1 MTSRLQFSEV
11 PEEGFIMGRE
21 SSITIAASFDEAIAT
36 RTAKIGIVGLGYAG
50 LPLAAGFAGAGFD
63 VLGIDLDHDRVANVN
78 ADRSYLADFDDG
90 ALAALEGGVSAAT
103 DYRRAGEATAFTIC
117 VPTPLSKTRTPDLSY
132 VVAAIESVAERLVP
146 GQLVVLQSTTVPGT
160 TDDIVVPTLERAS
173 GGTVGRDF
181 FVGYAPERVD
191 PANKGGWSLRTT
203 PKLVAGVT
211 PECARRTAL
220 MFEQVCDTVIV
231 CPSTRVA
238 ELAKLYENTFRQV
251 NIALANEL
259 ALMCQRLGVSA
270 WDVIDAASSKP
281 FGFMPHYPGPGLGGD
296 CIPVVPHFLSYRMRE
311 HGYDPRM
318 IEAAHEI
325 NTSMPGVV
333 ADLVAKALNDRGQAV
348 RDARILLCG
357 VAYKPNVSDLR
368 ESPALVVFEE
378 LRRRGADL
386 TYADPH
392 VSSVTVGDYVYRAVP
407 WSVAS
412 VLSADVVVTL
422 TPHDEFVEA
431 PYWNAART
439 VVDTRNVV
447 APREGV
453 YRL

>member
-1 MTSRLQFSEV
+1 MR
-11 PEEGFIMGRE
+11 GE
-21 SSITIAASFDEAIAT
+21 SSITTTAASFDDAIAT

-50 LPLAAGFAGAGFD
+50 LPLAAGFAGVGFD
-63 VLGIDLDHDRVANVN
+63 VLGIDLDHDRVASVN
-78 ADRSYLADFDDG
+78 ADRSYLADFRDG
-90 ALAALEGGVSAAT
+90 ELAALEGAVSAAT
-103 DYRRAGEATAFTIC
+103 NYDRVGEVTAFTIC

-132 VVAAIESVAERLVP
+132 VVAAIEAVAERLVP

-160 TDDIVVPTLERAS
+160 TDDIVVPALERAT
-173 GGTVGRDF
+173 GGTVGQDF

-191 PANKGGWSLRTT
+191 PANKGGWNLRTT

-220 MFEQVCDTVIV
+220 MFQQVCDTVVV

-270 WDVIDAASSKP
+270 WDVIEAASSKP

-325 NTSMPGVV
+325 NTAMPGVV
-333 ADLVAKALNDRGQAV
+333 ADLVAQALNDRGQSV
-348 RDARILLCG
+348 RGARILLCG

-386 TYADPH
+386 TYADPR
-392 VSSVTVGDYVYRAVP
+392 VGSVTVGDYVYRAVP
-407 WSVAS
+407 WTVAS

-422 TPHDEFVEA
+422 TPHDEFLTA

>member
-1 MTSRLQFSEV
+1 
-11 PEEGFIMGRE
+11 MGGE
-21 SSITIAASFDEAIAT
+21 SSTATAAASFDEAIAT
-36 RTAKIGIVGLGYAG
+36 RVAKVGIVGLGYAG

-63 VLGIDLDHDRVANVN
+63 IHGIDLDPDRAAAVN
-78 ADRSYLADFDDG
+78 ADRSYLADFHDG
-90 ALAALEGGVSAAT
+90 DLAALEGDVTAAT
-103 DYRRAGEATAFTIC
+103 NYDRAGEVSAFIIC

-132 VVAAIESVAERLVP
+132 VVAAIEAVAARMVP

-160 TDDIVVPTLERAS
+160 TDDIVVPTLERAT

-191 PANKGGWSLRTT
+191 PANKRGWNLRTT

-211 PECARRTAL
+211 EECARRVEVL
-220 MFEQVCDTVIV
+220 FQQVCDTVIV
-231 CPSTRVA
+231 CPSPRVA

-270 WDVIDAASSKP
+270 WDVIEAASSKP

-296 CIPVVPHFLSYRMRE
+296 CIPVVPHFLSYRLRE
-311 HGYDPRM
+311 HGYDARM

-333 ADLVAKALNDRGQAV
+333 ADLVCKALNDRGQAV
-348 RDARILLCG
+348 RGARILLCG

-378 LRRRGADL
+378 LRRRGAEL
-386 TYADPH
+386 SYADPR

-407 WSVAS
+407 WTVES
-412 VLSADVVVTL
+412 VLAADVVVTL
-422 TPHDEFVEA
+422 TPHDEFVA
-431 PYWNAART
+431 MPLWNAART

>member
-1 MTSRLQFSEV
+1 
-11 PEEGFIMGRE
+11 MGGE
-21 SSITIAASFDEAIAT
+21 SSITTTAASFDEAIST

-50 LPLAAGFAGAGFD
+50 LPLAAGFARSGFD
-63 VLGIDLDHDRVANVN
+63 VVGIDLDHDRVANVN
-78 ADRSYLADFDDG
+78 ADRSYLADFRDG
-90 ALAALEGGVSAAT
+90 DLGRLGGAVSAAT
-103 DYRRAGEATAFTIC
+103 DYGRAGEVTAFTIC

-132 VVAAIESVAERLVP
+132 VVAAIEAVAERLVP

-173 GGTVGRDF
+173 GGTVGQDF

-191 PANKGGWSLRTT
+191 PANKGGWNLRTT

-333 ADLVAKALNDRGQAV
+333 ADLVSKALNDRGQAV
-348 RDARILLCG
+348 RGARILLCG

-386 TYADPH
+386 TYADPR

-407 WSVAS
+407 WTVAS

-422 TPHDEFVEA
+422 TPHDEFLAA